1 MLQRL
6 QIFILRLQCVI
17 VFSELCTTERKKVLE
32 DNASSLKLSTKLHCA
47 DVGWLCPKESL
58 TYNVVKWLIA
68 LTWTHHP
75 YLLLQWAE
83 ELNKQCR
90 RPAGWA
96 DKAEQ
101 TEALT
106 ASRICRSYLHNLFDT
121 DGFTV
126 IQLLCGCLKRE
137 HTSKAP
143 RLQLSMSNAFQ
154 HCVHKRDLCRKLNML
169 RHQNS
174 A

>member
-1 MLQRL
+1 MLQRP
-6 QIFILRLQCVI
+6 QIFIIRLQCVI
-17 VFSELCTTERKKVLE
+17 IFFRALYDWKKKKKVLE
-32 DNASSLKLSTKLHCA
+32 DNVSSLKLSTKLHYA

-68 LTWTHHP
+68 LTWTHHT

-90 RPAGWA
+90 RLAGWA

-106 ASRICRSYLHNLFDT
+106 ASRICRSYLHNPFDT

-126 IQLLCGCLKRE
+126 IQLLCGCLK
-137 HTSKAP
+137 
-143 RLQLSMSNAFQ
+143 
-154 HCVHKRDLCRKLNML
+154 DLCRKLNML
-169 RHQNS
+169 RHQNT